1 MWPAG
6 ELCPRAKPR
15 ERCALGSVRA
25 SCDYS
30 GVSVECRELPS
41 ETINER
47 LSVVNDALCR
57 SRTPLVYS
65 GVVCVCFGLSSES
78 LSNVGLCVGLQLWR
92 EWRVAYVCRTFVG
105 RVESSRESAY
115 VCERYGVSREE
126 SVARK
131 MCGSMDSMRA
141 GCGVSRVRTL
151 IGTRL

>member
-78 LSNVGLCVGLQLWR
+78 LSNVGFVCWTAIMENGEWRMSVERLLGEWRAAERARMCANVMGCREKRVLRVKCVGVWTLCAR
-92 EWRVAYVCRTFVG
+92 GAVCREYG
-105 RVESSRESAY
+105 R
-115 VCERYGVSREE
+115 
-126 SVARK
+126 
-131 MCGSMDSMRA
+131 
-141 GCGVSRVRTL
+141 
-151 IGTRL
+151 

>member
-65 GVVCVCFGLSSES
+65 GVVCVCR
-78 LSNVGLCVGLQLWR
+78 GLC
-92 EWRVAYVCRTFVG
+92 
-105 RVESSRESAY
+105 
-115 VCERYGVSREE
+115 EE
-126 SVARK
+126 S
-131 MCGSMDSMRA
+131 
-141 GCGVSRVRTL
+141 
-151 IGTRL
+151 